1 MTIDYLNPRSELL
14 SWCKPTLFHSVS
26 SPPPTGADELWELD
40 ESKPLI
46 VSKFCKY
53 EVCSKLLY
61 LRKPFSKCFLSLST
75 SIHSEEALEHL
86 RRANKHGRSW
96 DNLYPITLCREFL
109 SVNLWVTL
117 NIIRI
122 TCAEPGFV
130 WINGKQALVSIL
142 S

>member
-1 MTIDYLNPRSELL
+1 MNCYLGVNQACFTQSPLHHQQVLMNYGSWMRASHSL
-14 SWCKPTLFHSVS
+14 SASFASMRFVPNYYIYVNLS
-26 SPPPTGADELWELD
+26 
-40 ESKPLI
+40 
-46 VSKFCKY
+46 
-53 EVCSKLLY
+53 
-61 LRKPFSKCFLSLST
+61 FSKCFLSLST
-75 SIHSEEALEHL
+75 SMHSEEALEHL

-109 SVNLWVTL
+109 SVTLWVTL

-130 WINGKQALVSIL
+130 WIKGKQALVSIL